1 MRVIEL
7 LARMHE
13 PRCISAEVVVR
24 GAAVLSKEQILAA
37 FARAEHQYCFGYQL
51 LMAKFLRDNKARD
64 FIREY
69 VSAWA
74 EQFELSDLAA
84 QALHYVVDMVT
95 DIPLPAQQKRIRSLH
110 NRYMRSQFAFT
121 RAIDQA
127 NNLAASQG
135 EPLNSKEARAL
146 RVSKINEVRRSTCC
160 PRCRGT
166 GEIGRVQKCACPE
179 CEGAGR
185 LRATVAHLVKSLNV
199 SEDVFKRE
207 LNAVTVQFEQHC
219 YAEMS
224 NAEQAMKERLRAE
237 MDESV
242 T

>member
-24 GAAVLSKEQILAA
+24 GTAVLSKEQILAA

-51 LMAKFLRDNKARD
+51 LMAKFLRDKKARD

-121 RAIDQA
+121 RAIERA
-127 NNLAASQG
+127 NNITESQG

-166 GEIGRVQKCACPE
+166 GEIGRVQKYACPE
-179 CEGAGR
+179 CEGQGR
-185 LRATVAHLVKSLNV
+185 LKATVWHLVQSLGIPQTQFV
-199 SEDVFKRE
+199 QE
-207 LNAVTVQFEQHC
+207 LSAVTTQFEQHC
-219 YAEMS
+219 HEEMYA
-224 NAEQAMKERLRAE
+224 AEQAIKLRLKAE
-237 MDESV
+237 VEK
-242 T
+242 